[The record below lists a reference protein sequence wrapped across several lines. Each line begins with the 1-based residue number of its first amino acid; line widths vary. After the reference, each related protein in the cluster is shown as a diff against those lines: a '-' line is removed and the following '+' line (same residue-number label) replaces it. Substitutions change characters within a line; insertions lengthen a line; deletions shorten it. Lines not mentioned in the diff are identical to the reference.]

1 MALHS
6 RWVEGALEFYDGG
19 LKNLKIRPSSGAL
32 CFGST
37 GVGCLAKKYY
47 AETTGHAGISSSGA
61 RLLTAGTASITIIQ
75 GLVTAYTT

>member
-19 LKNLKIRPSSGAL
+19 LKNFKIRPSSGAL

-37 GVGCLAKKYY
+37 GVGCLAKAYY
-47 AETTGHAGISSSGA
+47 VGSTATAGISSSGSRTLSA
-61 RLLTAGTASITIIQ
+61 FTVVN
-75 GLVTAYTT
+75 GLVTAYSTA